1 MLITENVSLHLNA
14 TSPLIAPNRHFCG
27 KTFFMPVPRRACVP
41 LVDVLLRILPG
52 EVAVMA
58 WLPQSR
64 RAYLAVMPFWD
75 VKTTGV
81 TRVSIRKLLR
91 EVRVWGLNILSL
103 GWWCKIPSTYGRR
116 SHVPRCT
123 SSCRERHDGW
133 STSSCVETRRAPAAS
148 APVASSLSATSK
160 PFGEKVACC

>member
-1 MLITENVSLHLNA
+1 MSSSSTITTWVGEYIWVGSKSMLITENVSLHLNA

-81 TRVSIRKLLR
+81 TRVSIHKLLH

-116 SHVPRCT
+116 SHVPRC
-123 SSCRERHDGW
+123 GKIQP
-133 STSSCVETRRAPAAS
+133 RR
-148 APVASSLSATSK
+148 LSN
-160 PFGEKVACC
+160 